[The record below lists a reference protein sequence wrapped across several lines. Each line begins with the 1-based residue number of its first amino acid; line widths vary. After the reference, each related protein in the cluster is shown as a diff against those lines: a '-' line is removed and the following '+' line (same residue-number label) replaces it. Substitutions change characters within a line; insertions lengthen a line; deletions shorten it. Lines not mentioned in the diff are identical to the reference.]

1 MGRISILHTADLHLG
16 SSFKE
21 VPPHIGRQ
29 RRKDL
34 MQTLAGMADLC
45 RQNQTDLFLISG
57 DLWDEQYITRPLVD
71 FIADQ
76 FRKIPGTRVV
86 IAPGQADYNH
96 KDSFYREYPWPENVY
111 IFSQPELSSI
121 WLPQL
126 NTRVYGVAWTDKNL
140 NLNWEQV
147 AGDRDTGCQV
157 IIIAY
162 GKPDS
167 LKIPQEIMEM
177 DNLAYVALGGTH
189 RHTAWSAKVLDPG
202 CPEPLGFSGQG
213 HCGVLHGNV
222 GTSSGSLEFLGLAC
236 RQFYTLSVDID
247 KCLSSDEVAAEI
259 KEKID
264 PLEPV
269 KNLFKV
275 HLAGS
280 RPQGNWSLETIRASL
295 DEVFHLSIVDKT
307 ETSFDIN
314 SLAAEHSR
322 GVVGRYISAV
332 KGIGSVNEEVR
343 KKALAC
349 GLDALLSGRVAQW

>member
-16 SSFKE
+16 SSFRE

-29 RRKDL
+29 RRRDL
-34 MQTLAGMADLC
+34 MQTLADMADLC

-57 DLWDEQYITRPLVD
+57 DLWDEHYITRPLVD

-76 FRKIPGTRVV
+76 FRRIPATRVV

-111 IFSQPELSSI
+111 IFSKPELSSI

-126 NTRVYGVAWTDKNL
+126 NTRVYGVAWADKNI
-140 NLNWEQV
+140 NLDWEQV

-162 GKPDS
+162 GKPES
-167 LKIPQEIMEM
+167 LNIPKAIMDM
-177 DNLAYVALGGTH
+177 DNLAYVALGGSH
-189 RHTAWSAKVLDPG
+189 RHTAWAAKVLDPG
-202 CPEPLGFSGQG
+202 CPEPLGFSSPGS
-213 HCGVLHGNV
+213 CGVLQGNV
-222 GTSSGSLEFLGLAC
+222 GAASGSLEFLALAR
-236 RQFYTLSVDID
+236 RQFHTLSAAID
-247 KCLSSDEVAAEI
+247 KCSSLDEVAAEI
-259 KEKID
+259 KEAIN
-264 PLEPV
+264 PLEPE

-280 RPQGNWSLETIRASL
+280 RPQGNWSLETIRSSL
-295 DEVFHLSIVDKT
+295 EEVFYLSIVDKT

-332 KGIGSVNEEVR
+332 KGIDSVNEEIR